1 MTPYLIR
8 LIRRAQGDA
17 PAMMPVKSPEA
28 GHVDDFLEHEEE
40 IVSISQRSAAQSK
53 LASLPVL
60 QTEKSPVFEGGK
72 RDVTTIKHEQPLK
85 DLKHFEYGPHQLE
98 PLEDQTAP
106 EFKKENPSIPARNIF
121 SDHRSIENNKIPGD
135 PARSDSDE
143 RIKVLPDNIQN
154 NSIKTIY
161 QTRNE
166 TNITNVEVH
175 DEARSHSHVAIDPA
189 PHPPPAFRIEN
200 EPEPPLLSK
209 THPVLKPTIESISQP
224 VWPLHPR
231 RQPDP
236 RQGSHQ
242 RQDNGT
248 TVEIGSVII
257 ETVKTPA
264 TPKRPAVRPYGQR
277 RKRPGP
283 MRSEPRD
290 NRRHQKSVSRLKY
303 GLGAL

>member
-17 PAMMPVKSPEA
+17 PTTMPVKHP
-28 GHVDDFLEHEEE
+28 GPGPVDDFLEEAGEE
-40 IVSISQRSAAQSK
+40 VVAMPQQPAAQTERS
-53 LASLPVL
+53 SPPVL
-60 QTEKSPVFEGGK
+60 QTGK
-72 RDVTTIKHEQPLK
+72 PPISKGSKRNVAAAKHEQILK
-85 DLKHFEYGPHQLE
+85 YIRPFGYPPADLELHKDQPGPE
-98 PLEDQTAP
+98 I
-106 EFKKENPSIPARNIF
+106 KKQNPDLPVRANLPDHGPIEINEVHRNPAR
-121 SDHRSIENNKIPGD
+121 P
-135 PARSDSDE
+135 DSDE
-143 RIKVLPDNIQN
+143 RVKMLPDNIQN

-166 TNITNVEVH
+166 TNITNVEVP
-175 DEARSHSHVAIDPA
+175 DEARSHSHFAIDHA
-189 PHPPPAFRIEN
+189 AQSPPAVRIEN
-200 EPEPPLLSK
+200 EPEPPLRSK
-209 THPVLKPTIESISQP
+209 VHPVLKPTVESLSQP

-264 TPKRPAVRPYGQR
+264 SPKRPAVRPHGQ
-277 RKRPGP
+277 RPGP
-283 MRSEPRD
+283 VRSEPRD